1 MIVCVI
7 CLNVQGCDCSG
18 IRKNSDFLVK
28 GGKSN
33 SWLLKIIPR
42 STNIGIFMSFFSF
55 YKVKNMNVPN
65 ALMFKICKG
74 RDHMKFTTITFS
86 ITVRFLPWVSPDCRI
101 LTLWVGRVG
110 LGQYCIWWPRSE
122 TQESTILHI
131 AHAHKLFP
139 PCLLRPCK
147 NVLTLNQ
154 HNNTQQF
161 SSSVVSVSAE
171 QIKLLPVTVCQF
183 VRVCQGQQGPADDTK
198 NWLILH
204 N

>member
-1 MIVCVI
+1 MYLNNVRNETWIKRLFLVIVCVI

-18 IRKNSDFLVK
+18 IRQNSDFLVK

-86 ITVRFLPWVSPDCRI
+86 ITVRFLPWVSLI
-101 LTLWVGRVG
+101 VEYWHFGLVGSGWVSTVFDD
-110 LGQYCIWWPRSE
+110 LGVRLENQLSY
-122 TQESTILHI
+122 ILHMHI
-131 AHAHKLFP
+131 NCF
-139 PCLLRPCK
+139 
-147 NVLTLNQ
+147 
-154 HNNTQQF
+154 
-161 SSSVVSVSAE
+161 
-171 QIKLLPVTVCQF
+171 LPVCW
-183 VRVCQGQQGPADDTK
+183 GPAK
-198 NWLILH
+198 MCWH
-204 N
+204 